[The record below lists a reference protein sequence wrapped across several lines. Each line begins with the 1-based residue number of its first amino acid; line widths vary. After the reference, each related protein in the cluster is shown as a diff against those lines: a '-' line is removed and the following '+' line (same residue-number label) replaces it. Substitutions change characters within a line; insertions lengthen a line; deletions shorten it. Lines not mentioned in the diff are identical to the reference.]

1 MDVTLDAVS
10 ERADDRLAALAWL
23 ARGMDRQL
31 DLEATLEAVVHQA
44 DRADLGDSVGLL
56 MVKGRTI
63 AASAASNPEV
73 SRANELQ
80 LECNQGPGVEAI
92 LTRRSF
98 ISTDLRL
105 DERWRFWGPRAADA
119 GWLSVLSVGLAD
131 GDTIGSLNV
140 YSRQV
145 HSFSSDDLVVA
156 EAFAAHAAIALA
168 NARERRPRAEA
179 VQARRL
185 LLRAQDVVVRK
196 LHVDAEQAFAVLR
209 RNASRS
215 NKRVSDVAADVV
227 AGHPLPEYPSSLCAS
242 DDVPLG
248 AAGNPAGLTVRCG
261 GIPR

>member
-98 ISTDLRL
+98 ISPTSGWTSAGDSGDLEPQTRGGC
-105 DERWRFWGPRAADA
+105 RCSAWGWPTVTR
-119 GWLSVLSVGLAD
+119 SV
-131 GDTIGSLNV
+131 
-140 YSRQV
+140 R
-145 HSFSSDDLVVA
+145 
-156 EAFAAHAAIALA
+156 
-168 NARERRPRAEA
+168 
-179 VQARRL
+179 
-185 LLRAQDVVVRK
+185 
-196 LHVDAEQAFAVLR
+196 
-209 RNASRS
+209 
-215 NKRVSDVAADVV
+215 
-227 AGHPLPEYPSSLCAS
+227 
-242 DDVPLG
+242 
-248 AAGNPAGLTVRCG
+248 
-261 GIPR
+261 

>member
-1 MDVTLDAVS
+1 MDVKIDAVS
-10 ERADDRLAALAWL
+10 DKTDDRLAALAWL
-23 ARGMDRQL
+23 AQGMDRQP
-31 DLEATLEAVVHQA
+31 DLEATLQAVVHQA
-44 DRADLGDSVGLL
+44 DRVDLGDSVGLL

-63 AASAASNPEV
+63 APSAASNPEV
-73 SRANELQ
+73 TRANQLQ

-92 LTRRSF
+92 LSRRSF
-98 ISTDLRL
+98 ISSDLRL

-119 GWLSVLSVGLAD
+119 GWLSVLSVRLAD

-145 HSFSSDDLVVA
+145 HSFSPDDLVVA
-156 EAFAAHAAIALA
+156 EAFAARAAIALA

-215 NKRVSDVAADVV
+215 NKRISDVAADVV
-227 AGHPLPEYPSSLCAS
+227 AGYSLPEYPSSLCGA
-242 DDVPLG
+242 DDVALG
-248 AAGNPAGLTVRCG
+248 GAGDAAGPTVRCG
-261 GIPR
+261 GAPK